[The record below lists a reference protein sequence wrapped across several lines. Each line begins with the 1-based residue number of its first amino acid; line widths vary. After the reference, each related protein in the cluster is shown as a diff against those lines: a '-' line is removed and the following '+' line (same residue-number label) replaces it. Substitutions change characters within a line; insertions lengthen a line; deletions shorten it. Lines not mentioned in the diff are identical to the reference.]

1 MMPVSAPRVVVAGMA
16 GDSGKTLVSLALLAV
31 ARERGYDVATFKKGP
46 DYIDAAWL
54 SWAAG
59 RPARNLDT
67 FLAQPALVS
76 GTFSRHA
83 AREDRGTAGRAL
95 NVIEGNRG
103 LFDGLDAAGTHSTA
117 ALARLIDAPVLLVL
131 NVRKTTGTAAAFVRG
146 CQALDPRLTFAGVVL
161 NHVSGHRHEAV
172 IREAIDLS
180 CGVPVVGA
188 IPRLAGA
195 DALPG
200 RHLGLVPPAEHG
212 EVARAAALVRQVG
225 ADYLDFD
232 AIVSKAA
239 ASPALVDD
247 AASREPQSAGRPVVI
262 GYVSDSAFSF
272 YYPENLEALEARG
285 ATLVPASSLA
295 DATLP
300 RGLDALYIGGGFPET
315 HAEAIEG
322 NRALL
327 TSIRHAAADGL
338 PVYAECGGLMLLA
351 RSVTWRGRRHE
362 MACVFDVDVELSDS
376 PQGHGYMAL
385 KVDAANPF
393 YAPGL
398 EFRAHEFHYSRI
410 TSPLPATACAVVR
423 GTGCGCGRDALVKGN
438 AWASYA
444 HVHASGLPEW
454 AQGMVGAAQRHRAN
468 RRESRVESRK
478 SRASGPALSRTP
490 QAAGRKPQA
499 R

>member
-1 MMPVSAPRVVVAGMA
+1 MRPARAPRVVVAGMA
-16 GDSGKTLVSLALLAV
+16 GDSGKTLVSLALLAA
-31 ARERGYDVATFKKGP
+31 ARERGFAVAAFKKGP

-76 GTFSRHA
+76 GAFSRHA
-83 AREDRGTAGRAL
+83 AREARDTGGRAL

-117 ALARLIDAPVLLVL
+117 ALARLIDAPVILVL

-146 CQALDPRLTFAGVVL
+146 CQALDPRLRLAGVVL
-161 NHVSGHRHEAV
+161 NHVGGRRHEAV
-172 IREAIDLS
+172 IREAIEQS
-180 CGVPVVGA
+180 CGVPIVGA
-188 IPRLAGA
+188 IPRLAAA

-200 RHLGLVPPAEHG
+200 RHLGLMPPTEHG
-212 EVARAAALVRQVG
+212 KIERAAALVRQV
-225 ADYLDFD
+225 ASDHLDFD
-232 AIVSKAA
+232 AIASEAA
-239 ASPALVDD
+239 ASPAL
-247 AASREPQSAGRPVVI
+247 AAPEHGAESRKPGAGSPVVI
-262 GYVSDSAFSF
+262 GYVSDTAFSF

-285 ATLVPASSLA
+285 ATLVAVSSLA
-295 DATLP
+295 DAALP

-315 HAEAIEG
+315 HAEAIEA

-327 TSIRHAAADGL
+327 TSIRNAAAGGL

-351 RSVTWRGRRHE
+351 KSVTWRGRRHE
-362 MACVFDVDVELSDS
+362 MAGVFDADVELFDS

-410 TSPLPATACAVVR
+410 TSPIPATACAVVR
-423 GTGCGCGRDALVKGN
+423 GTGCGSGRDALVKDN

-454 AQGMVGAAQRHRAN
+454 ADGMVVAARKYRAARDHSGAQL
-468 RRESRVESRK
+468 
-478 SRASGPALSRTP
+478 G
-490 QAAGRKPQA
+490 
-499 R
+499 